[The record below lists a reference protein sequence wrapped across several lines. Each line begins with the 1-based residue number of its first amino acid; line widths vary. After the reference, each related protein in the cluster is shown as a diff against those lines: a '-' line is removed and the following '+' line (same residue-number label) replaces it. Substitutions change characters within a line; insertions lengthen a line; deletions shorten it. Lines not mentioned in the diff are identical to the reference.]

1 MSDNKKVA
9 ERLIRWG
16 EPLPDELTDEEVELY
31 RYLGRGLY
39 LTVTHKLSLS
49 EDNT

>member
-16 EPLPDELTDEEVELY
+16 EPLPDELTDDETELY
-31 RYLGRGLY
+31 RYLGRWNY
-39 LTVTHKLSLS
+39 LTINKLG
-49 EDNT
+49 EYHV

>member
-16 EPLPDELTDEEVELY
+16 EPLPDELTDEEMELY
-31 RYLGRGLY
+31 RYLGRWHY